1 MALNTKTG
9 AMASNKG
16 RPKKST
22 NKLFKA
28 VYFTE
33 ETFEE
38 WRSARSDF
46 GFYTDSDFAQELLTA
61 YDKTRIVR

>member
-1 MALNTKTG
+1 
-9 AMASNKG
+9 MASNKG
-16 RPKKST
+16 IPKKST

-28 VYFTE
+28 IYLTE

-38 WRSARSDF
+38 WHSARSDF

-61 YDKTRIVR
+61 YDKQEL